1 MTRCAATC
9 RGARECFMVFAD
21 EFFRVTPR
29 RVSDPIG
36 QRVALSSRAEGLQRA
51 GEDCGYEAEEVR

>member
-1 MTRCAATC
+1 MFY
-9 RGARECFMVFAD
+9 GFAD

-29 RVSDPIG
+29 RVSGPIG
-36 QRVALSSRAEGLQRA
+36 QRVTLSSRAEGLHRA